1 MSKKQQNERTLVKDD
16 SDLFQLI
23 RQLTDEQP
31 PLEVWNILREQEPL
45 VQVELPFSVLLKAV
59 DQLSVDEALLLHRQ
73 LEDRLAKVMT
83 SSS

>member
-1 MSKKQQNERTLVKDD
+1 MSKRQDERILVKDD

-23 RQLTDEQP
+23 RRLTDEQP
-31 PLEVWNILREQEPL
+31 PIEAWNILGEQEPL

-59 DQLSVDEALLLHRQ
+59 DQLSVDEALLLHRR
-73 LEDRLAKVMT
+73 LEDRLAKAVT